1 MMHHIVQGGQE
12 ALWRFTSLTK
22 RWLIA
27 YFLVTIAQTALDLV
41 TFFIQVKN
49 FGNVDQSAFAGLA
62 MIRSRQ
68 YCFTLTGI
76 ISFGSFPCSS
86 SFPVMCLPPLSTPS
100 SESLKTSTLPLVE
113 RYSKRK
119 RPRPLRQGANSMSS
133 SNTQEMFDY

>member
-49 FGNVDQSAFAGLA
+49 FGNVD
-62 MIRSRQ
+62 
-68 YCFTLTGI
+68 
-76 ISFGSFPCSS
+76 
-86 SFPVMCLPPLSTPS
+86 
-100 SESLKTSTLPLVE
+100 
-113 RYSKRK
+113 
-119 RPRPLRQGANSMSS
+119 
-133 SNTQEMFDY
+133 